1 MLQQAIVTIVD
12 FCTRYAAQII
22 GIAALLGLATAVY
35 AGAHFAIDA
44 DVNKLISKD
53 LPWRQRE
60 VAFEKSFPPKEETIL
75 AVIDAPTSELATQ
88 ATAALIQKLSD
99 QKDHFRSLL
108 EAGGGPFFQKN
119 GLLFLPTPEVVA
131 LTKKLG
137 DAKPLIQTLAQDSNL
152 RGLTTV
158 LNYGLIGAR
167 MNQYTLDSL
176 SGTLNMV
183 SDTLDEAIAGRP
195 ASFSWRAMLNGR
207 PPTPDERR
215 RFIEIRPVLDY
226 AALMP
231 GKVATEAIRQAAAD
245 LDFGAKYGATLRLT
259 GPVAIAD
266 EEYATLEEGAYTNT
280 TVTIVVVL
288 TILWLALRSFGI
300 ILAVAVSLLV
310 GLSITAAVGL
320 ALVGALNLIS
330 VAFAVLFIGLGVD
343 FGIQF
348 SVRYRAE
355 RHEIDDLHQALLD
368 TASHVGA
375 PLTLAAA
382 ATAAGFL
389 SFLPTDYKGLS
400 ELGLLAGLGMIVA
413 FLTSITL
420 LPALLTVL
428 RPPGEPKE
436 MGFKSLAPVDRFMER
451 HRIPIIVGTGLA
463 VAAGLPLL
471 YWLQFDFN
479 PLNLR
484 STKVESVATL
494 LELRSDPAIGAS
506 SIYVLAPSKEAAQA
520 DLEKLSKLPE
530 VSSVKSIESFIP
542 ADQQP
547 KLAAIRQLA
556 TVLDPVLR
564 PDPNKKPPTD
574 ADNVAAL
581 KAAVDALKQS
591 AGTQTGPGAIAAKR
605 LADDL
610 AKLASGDEAMR
621 GRAHAAMIPS
631 LNTALDELRNYLQ
644 AQPVTLET
652 LPPEIAREW
661 ITQDGRYK
669 VEILPKGDPTD
680 NETLRQFA
688 RAVQAVEPNAT
699 GGPIAILES
708 GRTVVRAFFE
718 AGFWALGS
726 IVILLWIV
734 LRRFGDVL
742 LTIIPLLMAGVVTM
756 ELMVLFGMKLN
767 FANIIALPLLLGVGV
782 AFKIYYIMAWR
793 AGQTGLLQ
801 SSLTRAVMFSALT
814 TATAFGS
821 LWLSSHPGTSSM
833 GKLMALALVTTM
845 AAAVLFQPVL
855 MGPPRD
861 PKPKRF
867 KLRISAGAA
876 AARSQEAVAAGAD
889 RST

>member
-1 MLQQAIVTIVD
+1 MLQRAIVTIVD
-12 FCTRYAAQII
+12 YCTRYAAQII
-22 GIAALLGLATAVY
+22 GVAALLGVVTGIY
-35 AGAHFAIDA
+35 AAGHFAIDA
-44 DVNKLISKD
+44 DVNKLISKE

-88 ATAALIQKLSD
+88 VTAALIQKLAPR
-99 QKDHFRSLL
+99 KDHFHSIL
-108 EAGGGPFFQKN
+108 EAGGGPFFAKN
-119 GLLFLPTPEVVA
+119 GLLFLPTEEVVG

-137 DAKPLIQTLAQDSNL
+137 EAKPLIQTLAQDSNL
-152 RGLTTV
+152 RGLTTA

-167 MNQYTLDSL
+167 MNQYTLDDL

-183 SDTLDEAIAGRP
+183 SDTLDEVIAGRP

-207 PPTPDERR
+207 PTNPDEQR
-215 RFIEIRPVLDY
+215 RFVEFRPVLDY

-231 GKVATEAIRQAAAD
+231 GKVATDAIRDAAAE
-245 LDFGAKYGATLRLT
+245 LDIGTKYGARVRLT

-266 EEYATLEEGAYTNT
+266 EEYATLEEGAFVNT
-280 TVTIVVVL
+280 AVTIVVVL

-300 ILAVAVSLLV
+300 ILAVAISLLV
-310 GLSITAAVGL
+310 GLSITAAIGL
-320 ALVGALNLIS
+320 AIVGALNLIS

-355 RHEIDDLHQALLD
+355 RHEVDNLHEALVN
-368 TASHVGA
+368 TARHVGA

-400 ELGLLAGLGMIVA
+400 ELGLLAGLGMIIA
-413 FLTSITL
+413 FLTSITVI
-420 LPALLTVL
+420 PALLTVL
-428 RPPGEPKE
+428 RPPGEPEE

-451 HRIPIIVGTGLA
+451 HRIPVIVGTGLV

-484 STKVESVATL
+484 SAKVESVATF
-494 LELRSDPAIGAS
+494 LELRSDPNIGAS
-506 SIYVLAPSKEAAQA
+506 SIYVLAPNKEAANTDVQ
-520 DLEKLSKLPE
+520 KLSKVPE
-530 VSSVKSIESFIP
+530 VASVKTIDSFIP
-542 ADQQP
+542 DDQQP

-556 TVLDPVLR
+556 SVLDPVLR

-581 KAAVDALKQS
+581 KSAVDALKQS
-591 AGTQTGPGAIAAKR
+591 AGTQTGRGAAAAKR
-605 LADDL
+605 LGEDL
-610 AKLASGDEAMR
+610 GKLASGDEAL
-621 GRAHAAMIPS
+621 RARAQAAMIPS

-644 AQPVTLET
+644 AHSVTLET

-661 ITQDGRYK
+661 VTQDGRYK

-680 NETLRQFA
+680 NEILRQFA

-708 GRTVVRAFFE
+708 GRTVVRAFYE

-726 IVILLWIV
+726 IIVLLWIV

-742 LTIIPLLMAGVVTM
+742 LTIIPLLVAGVVTM

-793 AGQTGLLQ
+793 AGQTDLLQ

-855 MGPPRD
+855 MGPPRE
-861 PKPKRF
+861 PKPKRS
-867 KLRISAGAA
+867 KRRMSADTSAA
-876 AARSQEAVAAGAD
+876 QSPEPVAAGAD